1 MDSVCYP
8 KFPYQYPGVSNVLK
22 SMEKGS
28 GLSELSAVKGCL
40 LSRVPLYNIL
50 SWELC
55 NINHIQFLSTCSV
68 QNGKKRPDP
77 FYCVDDSM
85 SDQPISF
92 AALRQT
98 SKANGDRMLR
108 K

>member
-1 MDSVCYP
+1 MDSVRYP
-8 KFPYQYPGVSNVLK
+8 KFPYQYSGVSNVLK

-28 GLSELSAVKGCL
+28 GLSELSIVLWLSAVEGCL
-40 LSRVPLYNIL
+40 LSGVPLYNIS

-55 NINHIQFLSTCSV
+55 SINNIQFLSTCSV

-92 AALRQT
+92 CYT
-98 SKANGDRMLR
+98 
-108 K
+108 